1 MHILFDVLFLAIGGL
16 IIFNC
21 YRRGFLRS
29 VVHSLKTVLA
39 FVFAYFFGTM
49 LGSLICEK
57 LVGPPVREWV
67 YGKLEALYASTAGSL
82 DAESVMAEFP
92 SFLVNDDLREKLNG
106 MQGSSEELLNTM
118 TDSIATPAATVIS
131 NILGYIGV
139 FVISLVLLWVAAVI
153 LTKLMERITLLDRI
167 NKILGAVLG
176 LLIALFVMF
185 AISSVMK
192 LFFGN
197 TDLYTDTLLIEAF
210 GNSSFLNVF
219 RFLNI
224 GDTMLSGLVS

>member
-1 MHILFDVLFLAIGGL
+1 MHILFDILFLAIGGF

-21 YRRGFLRS
+21 YRRGFLKS
-29 VVHSLKTVLA
+29 VLHSLKTILA

-49 LGSLICEK
+49 LGSVICEK

-67 YGKLEALYASTAGSL
+67 YGKLEALYASTAGSI
-82 DAESVMAEFP
+82 DAESALAEFP
-92 SFLVNDDLREKLNG
+92 SFLVNDDICEKLNG
-106 MQGSSEELLNTM
+106 LQGSGDELLNTM
-118 TDSIATPAATVIS
+118 TDSIANPAATVIS

-153 LTKLMERITLLDRI
+153 LTKIVERITLLDRI

-176 LLIALFVMF
+176 LLIALAVMF
-185 AISSVMK
+185 AIASVMK
-192 LFFGN
+192 LFFGGSA
-197 TDLYTDTLLIEAF
+197 LYTDTLLIEAF
-210 GNSSFLNVF
+210 GNSSILDVL

-224 GDTMLSGLVS
+224 GDTMLSGLIS